1 MLYQVIAVVY
11 FAVIRKRF
19 CPKSS
24 SPATRVWVAGLWL
37 GLFVSNATIA
47 YAQKDVVIT
56 TSGAKLV
63 GKIVKVEKDV
73 LTLSTDYSDSDFKI
87 KWDKIASIQSD
98 RQFLV
103 ETFDGQR
110 VMGPLEPEAE
120 KKGTTQVAGTS
131 VKLPEVASVEPIE
144 RSFLSRF
151 DAGFDVGYSITRANS
166 AKQLSLGGNLVY
178 RDEHNLDAAYFNA
191 FRSTQSNA
199 PKTERWEIGNDFR
212 HLLTRNWYANTTQNF
227 LSSDEQQLSLRTTIG
242 GGIGRYLIRSS
253 SQHLALGGG
262 LAWTNENYTDPVV
275 PTRNSAEAFVGTEFK
290 TEKLKFADLLTRLT
304 FYPSLTISGRYRANY
319 ALDLDFNLPGDW
331 YYRIGFFDNFDSQPP
346 EGLSRNDY
354 GWSNSFGLKF

>member
-1 MLYQVIAVVY
+1 MVCEALTASR
-11 FAVIRKRF
+11 FAAMKKRL
-19 CPKSS
+19 CPTSGS
-24 SPATRVWVAGLWL
+24 RATRIWTAGVWFGLL
-37 GLFVSNATIA
+37 MSSVGIV

-56 TSGAKLV
+56 TSGDKLV
-63 GKIVKVEKDV
+63 GKIEKVEKDV

-110 VMGPLEPEAE
+110 VMGPLEPETE

-151 DAGFDVGYSITRANS
+151 DAGFDVGYSMTRANS
-166 AKQLSLGGNLVY
+166 AKQLSLGGNVGY

-253 SQHLALGGG
+253 SQYLALGGG
-262 LAWTNENYTDPVV
+262 LAWTNENYTDPAV

-304 FYPSLTISGRYRANY
+304 LYPSLTISGRYRANY
-319 ALDLDFNLPGDW
+319 TFDLDFNLPGDW
-331 YYRIGFFDNFDSQPP
+331 YYRIGLFDNFDSQPP
-346 EGLSRNDY
+346 EGLSRNDF